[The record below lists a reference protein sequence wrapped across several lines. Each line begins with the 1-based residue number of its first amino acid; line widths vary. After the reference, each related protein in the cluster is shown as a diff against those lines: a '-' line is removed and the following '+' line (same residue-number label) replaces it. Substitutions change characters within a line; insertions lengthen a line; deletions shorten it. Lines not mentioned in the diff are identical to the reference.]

1 MGVCIMKRIPESKR
15 ESILVDD
22 LDHCY
27 VCGALHPHKH
37 EVFFGTSNREKSK
50 QYKMIL
56 PLCYIHH
63 EGNDS
68 PHKNREVDLAYKRM
82 AQEVW
87 ENTYGTR
94 EDFIKEFIR
103 SYL

>member
-1 MGVCIMKRIPESKR
+1 MADKRF
-15 ESILVDD
+15 SILVDS
-22 LDHCY
+22 LDYCI
-27 VCGALHPHKH
+27 VCGRPHPHKH
-37 EVFFGTSNREKSK
+37 EVFFGEKQRKHSIK
-50 QYKMIL
+50 YGMVL

-63 EGNDS
+63 EGNES
-68 PHKNREVDLAYKRM
+68 PHRNREIDLRYKEK

-94 EDFIKEFIR
+94 EDFREIFGK

>member
-1 MGVCIMKRIPESKR
+1 MKRIPESKR

-27 VCGALHPHKH
+27 VCGAPHPHKH
-37 EVFFGTSNREKSK
+37 EVFFGTANREKSK
-50 QYKMIL
+50 KYKMIL

-68 PHKNREVDLAYKRM
+68 PHKNREVDLAYKKM

-87 ENTYGTR
+87 ERTYGTR

-103 SYL
+103 SYR